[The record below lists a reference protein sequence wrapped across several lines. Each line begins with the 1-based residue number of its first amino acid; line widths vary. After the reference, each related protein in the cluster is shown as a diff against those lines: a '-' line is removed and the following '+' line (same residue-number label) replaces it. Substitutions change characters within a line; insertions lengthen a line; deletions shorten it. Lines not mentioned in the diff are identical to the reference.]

1 MGDHQNAGVC
11 VAGFDRD
18 VHVGTEWP
26 YHPTVGRIITA
37 VMWIGTPDSSVMST
51 QERSGGGAGSLTTLH
66 WIAVALVVVTGAL
79 HVYAG
84 LVEGRPPV
92 TLAGVG
98 YAGAL
103 VLFFLNYRRRLLYAI
118 GIPYT
123 AVQIPI
129 WLVVKSEYGI
139 VDYVDKAVQV
149 VLIVVL
155 AYLYL
160 QSRGAA
166 ADTPATAAD

>member
-1 MGDHQNAGVC
+1 
-11 VAGFDRD
+11 
-18 VHVGTEWP
+18 
-26 YHPTVGRIITA
+26 
-37 VMWIGTPDSSVMST
+37 MST
-51 QERSGGGAGSLTTLH
+51 QSNSASRIGSLTQLQ
-66 WIAVALVVVTGAL
+66 WLAVVLIVITSVL

-84 LVEGRPPV
+84 VAEGRIPV
-92 TLAGVG
+92 ALAGVG

-103 VLFFLNYRRRLLYAI
+103 VLFFLDYRRRLLYLL

-129 WLVVKSEYGI
+129 WLVVKSEYGM

-155 AYLYL
+155 LYLYL
-160 QSRGAA
+160 KRPAKSAE
-166 ADTPATAAD
+166 TTATAAD

>member
-1 MGDHQNAGVC
+1 
-11 VAGFDRD
+11 
-18 VHVGTEWP
+18 
-26 YHPTVGRIITA
+26 
-37 VMWIGTPDSSVMST
+37 MST
-51 QERSGGGAGSLTTLH
+51 QSSPASRIGSLTQLQ
-66 WIAVALVVVTGAL
+66 WLAVVLIVITGVL

-84 LVEGRPPV
+84 VAEGRIPV
-92 TLAGVG
+92 ALAGVG

-103 VLFFLNYRRRLLYAI
+103 VLFFLDYRRRLLYLL

-129 WLVVKSEYGI
+129 WLVVKSEYGM

-155 AYLYL
+155 LYLYL
-160 QSRGAA
+160 KRPAKSAE
-166 ADTPATAAD
+166 TTATAAD